1 MAQLAFAGFEILSRV
16 ALIKGAGR
24 IAFSFYR
31 NVIAS
36 LLLGVSGFFL
46 ETGQRPRLTFHIVCL
61 FFILGFIGVT
71 VNQLCYL
78 EGLRYTSPIF
88 ASAMRNTTP
97 VFTFIIA
104 VLCRMEK
111 LRIRKLDGQAKVV
124 GTALAI
130 CGSVVLSIYRGPAV
144 LKSKITILHIPE
156 DPSTMQSWQLG
167 ALFLVVSCIAF
178 ALFLIMQVPALQKY
192 PAPVSLAALSCFF
205 SVLQLPILGVIYE
218 PERSKWAP
226 TGASEIISIVYAGII
241 ASGLDSGIQSWGV
254 YKGGPVIVAAYQP
267 LETVVTT
274 ILSFVF
280 LKETLHLGSVIGGV
294 LVILG
299 LYLLIWGQERERQ
312 IMASKVADDVEL
324 PVRSRTLR
332 LSFDIIAPPMR
343 PDPNSDVS
351 SRGSRCMSSLQLPR
365 LSSDRLSRL
374 SNDSSERPG
383 QHQQI
388 ETLLSGKIFPTLPS
402 CCEKQSPGGIKKAR
416 AVSDRFKIC

>member
-1 MAQLAFAGFEILSRV
+1 MSIIL
-16 ALIKGAGR
+16 
-24 IAFSFYR
+24 
-31 NVIAS
+31 
-36 LLLGVSGFFL
+36 
-46 ETGQRPRLTFHIVCL
+46 GQRPRLTFRIVCL
-61 FFILGFIGVT
+61 FFFLGFIGVT

-156 DPSTMQSWQLG
+156 VKSQQSLVNNSLQTITIIGSIHVTMQSWQLG
-167 ALFLVVSCIAF
+167 AIFLVVSCIAF

-226 TGASEIISIVYAGII
+226 TSASEIISIVYAGII
-241 ASGLDSGIQSWGV
+241 ASGLVSGIQSWGV

-351 SRGSRCMSSLQLPR
+351 SRGSRRMSSLQLPR
-365 LSSDRLSRL
+365 LSSERLSRL
-374 SNDSSERPG
+374 SNDQISRYSSERF
-383 QHQQI
+383 
-388 ETLLSGKIFPTLPS
+388 TSLPEN
-402 CCEKQSPGGIKKAR
+402 C
-416 AVSDRFKIC
+416 